1 VTDNWKPC
9 ADLQALRARAGLLHA
24 VRDFFDHRGVL
35 EVETPLLG
43 QFPVTDP
50 QMEPLCSGD
59 RYLQTSPEYA
69 MKRLLAAGSGPI
81 FQVSKAFRAG
91 ECGARHNPE
100 FSLLEWYRPGFEQHQ
115 LMEEVAQLVMQVTGF
130 DSWEA
135 CSYGQLFQDYL
146 AVDPHQAS
154 AEELADCAGQR
165 LETSFDGAGRD
176 TWLDLLLSHVIEP
189 QLAGR
194 GLLFIYDYPESQA
207 ALSRLRPIGS
217 YKVGE
222 RFELYAAGMELAN
235 GFFELTDA
243 VEQQQRF
250 QRDQQQLAKSG
261 QSHRAIDH
269 RLIAALQAGLPECS
283 GVALG
288 LDRLL
293 MLCLGRDRISEV
305 LAFDWHGA

>member
-1 VTDNWKPC
+1 
-9 ADLQALRARAGLLHA
+9 LLRA

-100 FSLLEWYRPGFEQHQ
+100 FSLLEWYRPGFKQHQ

-154 AEELADCAGQR
+154 
-165 LETSFDGAGRD
+165 
-176 TWLDLLLSHVIEP
+176 
-189 QLAGR
+189 

-293 MLCLGRDRISEV
+293 MLCLGRDRIAEV